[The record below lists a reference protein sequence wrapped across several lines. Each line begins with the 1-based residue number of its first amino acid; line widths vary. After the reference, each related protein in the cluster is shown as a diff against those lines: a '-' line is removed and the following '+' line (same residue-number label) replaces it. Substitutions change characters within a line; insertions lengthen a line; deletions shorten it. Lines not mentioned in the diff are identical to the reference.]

1 MAKLRILQNRPSY
14 KQSNALFNG
23 KDARFIQNYVPAKIQ
38 QDGDLEIQQN
48 SQPDSK
54 TYFFSM
60 RPRRSELFN
69 QKLIRMI
76 KSLSS

>member
-1 MAKLRILQNRPSY
+1 MGRLRD
-14 KQSNALFNG
+14 FC
-23 KDARFIQNYVPAKIQ
+23 KITKVQ
-38 QDGDLEIQQN
+38 QDGNLEIQQN

-69 QKLIRMI
+69 QKLIRII
-76 KSLSS
+76 KSLSSKLRQKNKKKLADSNI

>member
-1 MAKLRILQNRPSY
+1 MLKKNIKKMRGCVILENMFRANS
-14 KQSNALFNG
+14 A
-23 KDARFIQNYVPAKIQ
+23 V

-60 RPRRSELFN
+60 RPRRSELSKVDQN
-69 QKLIRMI
+69 DQVLMQ
-76 KSLSS
+76 